1 MKRIRNTYRILCLF
15 YLSFCLLAS
24 CGKDS
29 KEYTPKTESKSNVTS
44 SSSYSTIKTSGNS
57 VQKNQSV
64 EFTWSENGKEVKL
77 SDFKGKVILLNFWAT
92 WCGPCKREIPALS
105 QISNELKDKNF
116 KLIGVSIDQNPLALD
131 SYLKSNSISYTILH
145 EPGDL
150 LGKYMQAS
158 GNDQNVIPQS
168 FIIDKNGKIGEI
180 LVGSR
185 SKSDFLALI
194 NKYL

>member
-1 MKRIRNTYRILCLF
+1 MSNRKIYNFLF
-15 YLSFCLLAS
+15 LFCFFIFLFVS

-29 KEYTPKTESKSNVTS
+29 KDNLPKSENKTNVPS
-44 SSSYSTIKTSGNS
+44 SSGYSTVKTSGNN

-64 EFTWSENGKEVKL
+64 DFTWSENGKEVKL
-77 SDFKGKVILLNFWAT
+77 SDFKGKVVLLNFWAT

-116 KLIGVSIDQNPLALD
+116 KLIGVSIDQNPGALD
-131 SYLKSNSISYTILH
+131 SYLRSNSISYTILH

-150 LGKYMQAS
+150 LGKYMHAS
-158 GNDQNVIPQS
+158 GNDQNVIPQT
-168 FIIDKNGKIGEI
+168 FIIDKNGKIGDI
-180 LVGSR
+180 LIGGR
-185 SKSDFLALI
+185 SKSDFLAII